1 MTETQRKALQAAEDA
16 FRRYADHHAMNGD
29 ETKARANMAL
39 AGQMSDALAEP
50 DHKFIYPGGGKE
62 LFQKLWLLTH
72 NCVTS
77 HAGNVVHTD
86 KLPMQE
92 MRAFLNHLCCLVDSP
107 PAQVAPTQVP
117 LLTADEK
124 LQIALSC
131 NMRIRTGSG
140 AIKYATAIEQAV
152 RQKAGLQ

>member
-1 MTETQRKALQAAEDA
+1 MTENQRKALQIAEET
-16 FRRYADHHAMNGD
+16 FRRYSDHHAMRGD

-39 AGQMSDALAEP
+39 AGQMSAALAEP
-50 DHKFIYPGGGKE
+50 DHKLIYPGGGKE

-107 PAQVAPTQVP
+107 PASVP

-140 AIKYATAIEQAV
+140 AVKYATAIEQAV
-152 RQKAGLQ
+152 RQKAGLA

>member
-1 MTETQRKALQAAEDA
+1 MTENQRKALQAAEDA
-16 FRRYADHHAMNGD
+16 FRRYADHHAMRGD
-29 ETKARANMAL
+29 EAKARANMAL
-39 AGQMSDALAEP
+39 AGQMSAALAEP
-50 DHKFIYPGGGKE
+50 DHKLIYPGGGKE

-107 PAQVAPTQVP
+107 PASVP

-140 AIKYATAIEQAV
+140 AVKYATAIEQAV
-152 RQKAGLQ
+152 RQKAGLA

>member
-1 MTETQRKALQAAEDA
+1 MTENQRKALQDAEA
-16 FRRYADHHAMNGD
+16 TFRRYSDHHAMKGD

-39 AGQMSDALAEP
+39 AGQMSAALAEP
-50 DHKFIYPGGGKE
+50 DHKLIYQGGGKE

-107 PAQVAPTQVP
+107 PAELPQ
-117 LLTADEK
+117 LTEAEIGNLWHQHMTK
-124 LQIALSC
+124 LPHEASAAEFIAGV
-131 NMRIRTGSG
+131 RAG
-140 AIKYATAIEQAV
+140 ASAV
-152 RQKAGLQ
+152 RQKAGLA

>member
-16 FRRYADHHAMNGD
+16 FRRYADHHAMKGD

-39 AGQMSDALAEP
+39 AGQMSAALAESAP
-50 DHKFIYPGGGKE
+50 
-62 LFQKLWLLTH
+62 
-72 NCVTS
+72 V
-77 HAGNVVHTD
+77 
-86 KLPMQE
+86 PM
-92 MRAFLNHLCCLVDSP
+92 
-107 PAQVAPTQVP
+107 
-117 LLTADEK
+117 LTADEK